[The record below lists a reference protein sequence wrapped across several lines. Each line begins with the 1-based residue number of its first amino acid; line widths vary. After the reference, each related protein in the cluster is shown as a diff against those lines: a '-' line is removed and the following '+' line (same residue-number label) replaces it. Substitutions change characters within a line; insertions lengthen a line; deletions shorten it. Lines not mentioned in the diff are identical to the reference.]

1 MKSRTM
7 QTMNHNTAKYNE
19 CSVDGY
25 NEIDLGCATAM
36 WEDDKS
42 PLPLMQHRQRAQKE
56 I

>member
-1 MKSRTM
+1 
-7 QTMNHNTAKYNE
+7 MNHNTAKYNE

-25 NEIDLGCATAM
+25 NEIDLGLATC
-36 WEDDKS
+36 EPPQCGKIIDKS